1 MATYTKLQSGN
12 WRAQVRKI
20 GLYRAKTFKLKRD
33 AHAWAT
39 KIEAQIDQSDAG
51 LISPSGSLAELI
63 DEYQK
68 TTPARGRSWGNYLA
82 AWRVDLGHVKL
93 SKLSRAH
100 IQQWVDGKLVG
111 GTKAVTL
118 AGYLSTL
125 GKVLDWARY
134 SRGLDTTGD
143 ICREVRSALSHAG
156 HKTRSNERDRIP
168 TDVEID
174 RLREY
179 WATQPKQLIP
189 MAELVEFAISTA
201 MRQAEITRIRFEDV
215 DWARQTV
222 IIRDRKHPTEKQG
235 NDMMVPLI
243 GKAWDI
249 VQARRGDREN
259 PTGRIFPYNSRSMS
273 AAFTRTTTRLKINN
287 LRFHDLRHAGI
298 TNLFKLGLPI
308 ELVSICSGHRDWKML
323 RRYTQLTADDVLA
336 RVKELTN

>member
-1 MATYTKLQSGN
+1 
-12 WRAQVRKI
+12 
-20 GLYRAKTFKLKRD
+20 
-33 AHAWAT
+33 
-39 KIEAQIDQSDAG
+39 
-51 LISPSGSLAELI
+51 
-63 DEYQK
+63 
-68 TTPARGRSWGNYLA
+68 
-82 AWRVDLGHVKL
+82 
-93 SKLSRAH
+93 
-100 IQQWVDGKLVG
+100 
-111 GTKAVTL
+111 
-118 AGYLSTL
+118 
-125 GKVLDWARY
+125 
-134 SRGLDTTGD
+134 
-143 ICREVRSALSHAG
+143 
-156 HKTRSNERDRIP
+156 
-168 TDVEID
+168 
-174 RLREY
+174 
-179 WATQPKQLIP
+179 